1 MRKAA
6 ILSAVLVLTA
16 VPLAVAP
23 LAAQTVL
30 GVRVG
35 AGFARME
42 YGNIVF
48 APCFPAEPCPGVPTD
63 WTLSPLISADVT
75 HATGIDVLNIRLS
88 LTYAVKGGAGSGS
101 DAHDIPLTGTA
112 RLHFLQFSPLLEVN
126 LPSHEAGRYAV
137 SLLVGPWAGLR
148 VGCGEQGRLAWS
160 CGTQEAGDAGV
171 AFGGGVHYTV
181 AGNLTITA
189 ESIYHWGLV
198 PHGAIGELTRLV
210 AIQAGV
216 TVSH

>member
-16 VPLAVAP
+16 VPLALAP

-35 AGFARME
+35 AGFARMD
-42 YGNIVF
+42 YNGIRSV
-48 APCFPAEPCPGVPTD
+48 PCFPAEPCPGVAKD
-63 WTLSPLISADVT
+63 WGLSPLLSVDVSR
-75 HATGIDVLNIRLS
+75 ATAIDALNIRFS
-88 LTYAVKGGAGSGS
+88 LTYAAKGGAGSGS
-101 DAHDIPLTGTA
+101 DARDLPSSGTL
-112 RLHFLQFSPLLEVN
+112 RLHFLQFSPLLEAS
-126 LPSHEAGRYAV
+126 LPPHEAGRYAV

-148 VGCGEQGRLAWS
+148 VGCGKQGQVAWS
-160 CGTQEAGDAGV
+160 CRTQEAPDAGV

-181 AGNLTITA
+181 ASNLTITA

-198 PHGAIGELTRLV
+198 SHDGGGELTRLV